1 MHRSLCTL
9 VASFS
14 LIALLAA
21 APAAASGATGA
32 LDSFRAGHGKVVD
45 LVAKKAA
52 TDAIQREV
60 DKLLD
65 YDALAR
71 ESLGGPAHY
80 ADKCGT
86 RCAEFESLLAR
97 LIRENYLR
105 RLRSDGAHKVEYI
118 GEETRSRG
126 TFIKTLVSFT
136 KDGQA
141 QSVTVDYLMHE
152 TGGRWQV
159 RDIVTD
165 GVSLAKNYK
174 FEFNQVIKQDGID
187 GLIARLE
194 SRLALL
200 AQKK

>member
-1 MHRSLCTL
+1 MHRSLCTF
-9 VASFS
+9 VASFT

-21 APAAASGATGA
+21 APAAASGTTGA
-32 LDSFRAGHGKVVD
+32 LDGFRAGHTKVVE

-52 TDAIQREV
+52 TEAIQREV
-60 DKLLD
+60 DRLLD

-80 ADKCGT
+80 AEKCGT
-86 RCAEFESLLAR
+86 RCAEFEALLAR

-105 RLRSDGAHKVEYI
+105 RLRSDGAHKVEYL

-141 QSVTVDYLMHE
+141 QSVTVDYLMHQVD
-152 TGGRWQV
+152 GRWQV

-174 FEFNQVIKQDGID
+174 FEFNQVLKQDGID

-200 AQKK
+200 AQKN